1 MKFLTAMKNL
11 IVKYKH
17 GVILSYFFVYMLWFT
32 YLERTITSTSK
43 FTRIYSKLDD
53 LIPFWEIFI
62 IPYFLWF
69 LFIFITVAY
78 FFLTSKSEF
87 YKICAFLFIGMT
99 ICLVIYTLWPNGH
112 ELRVDIDS
120 LGRSNI
126 FLDILSRL
134 YSFDTA
140 TNVFPSIHVFNSI
153 GAMIAI
159 HKNERLLKIKWLQ
172 WSSLVLTI
180 AICLSTVFLKQHSV
194 LDIFGGIALSII
206 MYALVYLPSWD
217 KVFKQSKQEL
227 SKASQ

>member
-1 MKFLTAMKNL
+1 MKSLNTIKNL
-11 IVKYKH
+11 ILRYKH
-17 GVILSYFFVYMLWFT
+17 GLILSYFFVYMLWFT
-32 YLERTITSTSK
+32 YLERTITDESK
-43 FTRIYSKLDD
+43 FTRMYCKLDD
-53 LIPFWEIFI
+53 LIPFVEIFV

-69 LFIFITVAY
+69 LYIFITVAY
-78 FFLTSKSEF
+78 FFLTSRSEF

-112 ELRVDIDS
+112 ELRVNIDS

-134 YSFDTA
+134 YGFDTA

-159 HKNERLLKIKWLQ
+159 HKNERLLKLKWLQ
-172 WSSLVLTI
+172 WSALVLTVS
-180 AICLSTVFLKQHSV
+180 ICLSTVFLKQHSV
-194 LDIFGGIALSII
+194 LDLFGGIGLSII

-217 KVFKQSKQEL
+217 KVFKQSKHEF